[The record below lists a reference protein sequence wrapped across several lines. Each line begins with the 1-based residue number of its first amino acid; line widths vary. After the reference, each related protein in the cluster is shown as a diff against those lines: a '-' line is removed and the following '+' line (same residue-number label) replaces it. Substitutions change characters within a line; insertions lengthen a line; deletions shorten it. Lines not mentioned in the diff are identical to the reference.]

1 VYAVTANFKT
11 NMKQMTEISQRR
23 KTGLGLYCRLTPKP
37 KLARDVNNEVC
48 HQYC

>member
-23 KTGLGLYCRLTPKP
+23 TGWWL
-37 KLARDVNNEVC
+37 
-48 HQYC
+48 